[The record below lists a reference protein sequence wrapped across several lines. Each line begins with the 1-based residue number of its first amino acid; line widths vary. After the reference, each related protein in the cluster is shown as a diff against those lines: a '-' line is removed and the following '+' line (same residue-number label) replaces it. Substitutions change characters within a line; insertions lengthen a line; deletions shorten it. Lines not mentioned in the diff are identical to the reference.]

1 LNLSRFTEQVSAGR
15 LDEKGL
21 DLFFFINLVISPILN
36 KKLKSQENKKNNKKK
51 PNREKNR
58 LNRLKF

>member
-21 DLFFFINLVISPILN
+21 DLFFFYKSCNITDLKQ

-51 PNREKNR
+51 TKP
-58 LNRLKF
+58 